1 MIAGQKYKSDK
12 GSQDRQGNDPSA
24 AVRLV
29 VEFKLPWSASRET
42 ILQDQPII
50 DSSKYKSIVVLTGA
64 GISKASGLPTFRG
77 EGGIWGDT
85 ETAKLSSADTLIA
98 EPELYWKLWGKLK
111 DSASQAAPNAG
122 HFALAQW
129 EASLKMEQKYLL
141 ITQNVDN
148 LHQRAGSKNVAEL
161 HGSLYRT
168 RCTNS
173 KCKSTPLNDIE
184 SHAEMIPHCQRCGSV
199 LRPDI
204 VLFDEPLPLDAE
216 YQTKKALRDCD
227 LFIAVGTSGN
237 VSPAS
242 RFVEWAKYAQAKTV
256 LVNQDV
262 LDAPKSFDLIIGG
275 LSEEVLPVVLQ

>member
-1 MIAGQKYKSDK
+1 M
-12 GSQDRQGNDPSA
+12 
-24 AVRLV
+24 
-29 VEFKLPWSASRET
+29 
-42 ILQDQPII
+42 
-50 DSSKYKSIVVLTGA
+50 VLTGA
-64 GISKASGLPTFRG
+64 GISKASGLQTFRG
-77 EGGIWGDT
+77 NGGIWGDP
-85 ETAKLSSADTLIA
+85 ETAKLSSAETLLS

-111 DSASQAAPNAG
+111 DSATQATPNAG

-129 EASLKMEQKYLL
+129 EAGLKPEQKYLL
-141 ITQNVDN
+141 VTQNVDN
-148 LHQRAGSKNVAEL
+148 LHQRAGSKKVAEL

-173 KCKSTPLNDIE
+173 KCASTPFDDIQ
-184 SHAEMIPHCQRCGSV
+184 SHAATAPCCQDCGSV

-204 VLFDEPLPLDAE
+204 VLFDEPLPIDAE

-256 LVNQDV
+256 LVNQDIS
-262 LDAPKSFDLIIGG
+262 DAPKSFDVIISG
-275 LSEEVLPVVLQ
+275 LSEEILTAVLK